1 MSAVQA
7 RDDGAHPVLGEPGD
21 AHLPRDA
28 LHLAGAGVD
37 SVHLDH
43 GGHEGEIDALVAFD
57 HLLREEA
64 AGAQLGDAQ
73 RQRADAGGKRPLAV
87 AVAAVGTASAQL
99 VGPAS
104 ITAFSNC
111 SASLRSRSRMSMTSS
126 SNRGMASSPSKW
138 IQHKTI

>member
-7 RDDGAHPVLGEPGD
+7 RDDGAHPVLGEPGG

-28 LHLAGAGVD
+28 LHLAGAGAD
-37 SVHLDH
+37 GVHLDH

-64 AGAQLGDAQ
+64 AGAQLGDAR
-73 RQRADAGGKRPLAV
+73 RQCAGAGGKRPLEV

-99 VGPAS
+99 VGPGVHHGVLELLGKPAEQ
-104 ITAFSNC
+104 IPHVDDVVVEPG
-111 SASLRSRSRMSMTSS
+111 
-126 SNRGMASSPSKW
+126 RGELSV
-138 IQHKTI
+138 